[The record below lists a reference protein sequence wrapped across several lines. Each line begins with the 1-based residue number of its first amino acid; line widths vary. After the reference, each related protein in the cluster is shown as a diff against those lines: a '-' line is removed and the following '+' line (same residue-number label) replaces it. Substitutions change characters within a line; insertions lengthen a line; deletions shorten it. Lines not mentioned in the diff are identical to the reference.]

1 MSNKQPK
8 VAIVHD
14 WLVSYAG
21 ADRVVDCMHRVFPD
35 APIYTLVYDEKAMP
49 QWFKNYDIRTTYIQK
64 LPFATK
70 IYKALLPMMPRAFE
84 ALDLSEYD
92 MVISSCSSC
101 SKGVITRPDA
111 VHICYCNTPTRY
123 VWDFYY
129 TYRANANPLVRAVMP
144 GQMYKLRQWDKCAAD
159 RVDYFI
165 ANSHYIAQRI
175 KKYYRRDS
183 DVIYPC
189 VHINEEPF
197 EEKEDFYLVVGRF
210 TWYKRID
217 LAVAACTMLGKPLV
231 VIGAGGEESRLHALA
246 GPTVTFKGALTDAEV
261 RSHYLRAKAFL
272 FPGEEDFGITPVEA
286 QSAGTPVLAYGRGGV
301 CETVLDGKT
310 GLFFEEQTPES
321 LAACIEKFEAEG
333 VALDREGIRAHS
345 RSFGE
350 ERFEAELRAYCEK
363 RRVDWAKALRDCSHW
378 DDERTEDGI

>member
-1 MSNKQPK
+1 MQNNKLK

-21 ADRVVDCMHRVFPD
+21 ADRVVDCMHHVFPD
-35 APIYTLVYDEKAMP
+35 APIYTLVYDKEKMP
-49 QWFKNYDIRTTYIQK
+49 AWFRDYDIRTTWIQK

-70 IYKALLPMMPRAFE
+70 LYKKLLPLMPGAFE

-92 MVISSCSSC
+92 LVLSSSSSC

-111 VHICYCNTPTRY
+111 VHICYCHTPIRY

-144 GQMYKLRQWDKCAAD
+144 SQMHKLRQWDKCAAD

-165 ANSHYIAQRI
+165 ANSRYIAQRI

-189 VHINEEPF
+189 VHINQSPF
-197 EEKEDFYLVVGRF
+197 VEKEDFYLVVGRF

-217 LAVAACTMLGKPLV
+217 LAVAACTKLGRRLV
-231 VIGAGGEESRLHALA
+231 VIGTGDEESRLKAMA
-246 GPTVTFKGALTDAEV
+246 GPTVEFKGGGLSDEEV
-261 RSHYLRAKAFL
+261 RGYYLRAKAFL

-286 QSAGTPVLAYGRGGV
+286 QSAGTPVLAFGRGGA
-301 CETVLDGKT
+301 CETVEDGRT
-310 GLFFEEQTPES
+310 GLLFHAQTVES
-321 LAACIEKFEAEG
+321 LAECIEKFEAEG
-333 VALDREGIRAHS
+333 VVCSKEEIRAHS
-345 RSFGE
+345 LSFSE
-350 ERFEAELRAYCEK
+350 ARFEEELRAYCE
-363 RRVDWAKALRDCSHW
+363 RRVRDWRRELRDCAHQPKEET
-378 DDERTEDGI
+378 D

>member
-1 MSNKQPK
+1 MQNNKLK

-21 ADRVVDCMHRVFPD
+21 ADRVVDCMHHVFPD
-35 APIYTLVYDEKAMP
+35 APIYTLVYDKEKMP
-49 QWFKNYDIRTTYIQK
+49 TWFRDYDIRTTWIQK

-70 IYKALLPMMPRAFE
+70 LYKKLLPLMPGAFE

-92 MVISSCSSC
+92 LVLSSSSSC

-111 VHICYCNTPTRY
+111 VHICYCHTPIRY

-144 GQMYKLRQWDKCAAD
+144 SQMHKLRQWDKCAAD

-165 ANSHYIAQRI
+165 ANSRYIAQRI

-189 VHINEEPF
+189 VHINQSPF
-197 EEKEDFYLVVGRF
+197 VEKEDFYLVVGRF

-217 LAVAACTMLGKPLV
+217 LAVAACTKLGRRLV
-231 VIGAGGEESRLHALA
+231 VIGTGDEESRLKAMA
-246 GPTVTFKGALTDAEV
+246 GPTVEFKGGGLSDEEV
-261 RSHYLRAKAFL
+261 RGYYLRAKAFL

-286 QSAGTPVLAYGRGGV
+286 QSAGTPVLAFGRGGA
-301 CETVLDGKT
+301 CETVEDGRT
-310 GLFFEEQTPES
+310 GLLFHAQTVES
-321 LAACIEKFEAEG
+321 LAECIEKFEAEG
-333 VALDREGIRAHS
+333 VTCSKEEIRAHS
-345 RSFGE
+345 LSFSE
-350 ERFEAELRAYCEK
+350 ARFEEELRAYCD
-363 RRVDWAKALRDCSHW
+363 RRVRDWRRELRDCAHQPKEET
-378 DDERTEDGI
+378 D

>member
-1 MSNKQPK
+1 MQNNKLK

-21 ADRVVDCMHRVFPD
+21 ADRVVDCMHHVFPD
-35 APIYTLVYDEKAMP
+35 APIYTLVYDKEKMP
-49 QWFKNYDIRTTYIQK
+49 AWFRDYDIRTTWIQK

-70 IYKALLPMMPRAFE
+70 LYKKLLPLMPGAFE

-92 MVISSCSSC
+92 LVLSSSSSC

-111 VHICYCNTPTRY
+111 VHICYCHTPIRY

-129 TYRANANPLVRAVMP
+129 TYRVNANPLVRAVMP
-144 GQMYKLRQWDKCAAD
+144 SQMHKLRQWDKCAAD

-165 ANSHYIAQRI
+165 ANSRYIAQRI

-189 VHINEEPF
+189 VHINQSPF
-197 EEKEDFYLVVGRF
+197 VEKEDFYLVVGRF

-217 LAVAACTMLGKPLV
+217 LAVAACTKLGRRLV
-231 VIGAGGEESRLHALA
+231 VIGTGDEESRLKAMA
-246 GPTVTFKGALTDAEV
+246 GPTVEFKGGGLSDEEV
-261 RSHYLRAKAFL
+261 RGYYLRAKAFL

-286 QSAGTPVLAYGRGGV
+286 QSAGTPVLAFGRGGA
-301 CETVLDGKT
+301 CETVEDGRT
-310 GLFFEEQTPES
+310 GLLFHAQTVES
-321 LAACIEKFEAEG
+321 LAECIEKFEAEG
-333 VALDREGIRAHS
+333 VTCSKEEIRAHS
-345 RSFGE
+345 LSFSE
-350 ERFEAELRAYCEK
+350 ARFEEELRAYCE
-363 RRVDWAKALRDCSHW
+363 RRVRDWRRELRDCAHHPKEET
-378 DDERTEDGI
+378 D

>member
-1 MSNKQPK
+1 MQNNKLK

-21 ADRVVDCMHRVFPD
+21 ADRVVDCMHHVFPD
-35 APIYTLVYDEKAMP
+35 APIYTLVYDKEKMP
-49 QWFKNYDIRTTYIQK
+49 TWFRDYDIRTTWIQK

-70 IYKALLPMMPRAFE
+70 LYKKLLPLMPGAFE

-92 MVISSCSSC
+92 LVLSSSSSC

-111 VHICYCNTPTRY
+111 VHICYCHTPIRY

-144 GQMYKLRQWDKCAAD
+144 SQMHKLRQWDKCAAD

-165 ANSHYIAQRI
+165 ANSRYIAQRI

-189 VHINEEPF
+189 VHINQSPF
-197 EEKEDFYLVVGRF
+197 VEKEDFYLVVGRF

-217 LAVAACTMLGKPLV
+217 LAVAACTKLGRRLV
-231 VIGAGGEESRLHALA
+231 VIGTGDEESRLKAMA
-246 GPTVTFKGALTDAEV
+246 GPTVEFKGGGLSDEEV
-261 RSHYLRAKAFL
+261 RGYYLRAKAFL

-286 QSAGTPVLAYGRGGV
+286 QSAGTPVLAFGRGGA
-301 CETVLDGKT
+301 CETVEDGRT
-310 GLFFEEQTPES
+310 GLLFHAQTVES
-321 LAACIEKFEAEG
+321 LAECIEKFEAEG
-333 VALDREGIRAHS
+333 VACSKEEIRAHS
-345 RSFGE
+345 LSFSE
-350 ERFEAELRAYCEK
+350 ARFEEELRAYCE
-363 RRVDWAKALRDCSHW
+363 RRIRDWRRELRDCAHQPKEET
-378 DDERTEDGI
+378 D